1 MIFPEQQACY
11 FIKVSYGSFSKEST
25 ILYGQICRATQSLTP
40 GASSLPGQF
49 SFFLFVFIKTLYQ
62 FTVLSFPSHHSCSN
76 SGCFKL
82 FKLLFLVLP
91 SIFLENIHVP
101 LLLAYQL

>member
-1 MIFPEQQACY
+1 MLFYQGVLRIIFQRKY
-11 FIKVSYGSFSKEST
+11 HIIWSDLV
-25 ILYGQICRATQSLTP
+25 RATQSLTP

-82 FKLLFLVLP
+82 FK
-91 SIFLENIHVP
+91 NKKNKKK
-101 LLLAYQL
+101 